1 MNTPGPIST
10 APPERTSMNYSALRE
25 EGMEW
30 IRQWARD
37 TWSDHNEHDPGIT
50 LLEAASY
57 AMTEQGLR
65 LRLDMADLLRSSQI
79 HGPADLEPAHRVLP
93 SGPVTPEDLRK
104 LLLDHP
110 LVRDA
115 QIALA
120 SDSEIPLYEST
131 DPAAPLTFVPGSRRV
146 QPRGLY
152 EVVVELA
159 ERELNSN
166 TYGFRVS
173 SGGVDYEAEL
183 ALPHW
188 DEAEAGP
195 FREGAGFG
203 GINDGIAMR
212 EDGGVAWRPQ
222 PEAQT
227 YFGQIDADYSDP
239 NGASGSAVL
248 WMLLRIAT
256 PLQQPAQVT
265 PGILDEVRDLVESAA
280 AGSPILRF
288 AERVRAAYRAV
299 RKLERYLSL
308 WRNLGEEAVRI
319 RVVRVQEIAL
329 RARLE
334 VAGGTVAED
343 LLAAIFADIDAMLS
357 PRVVFRSLA
366 EQRASAE
373 AAGGGADSVYDGPL
387 LRQGFL
393 DVEALSAT
401 QLQVLHASDVLRLIM
416 RRRSGSG
423 TDLVA
428 QENPG
433 GRDIVA
439 VTDLGLSNFI
449 DNRAITVGAPDCL
462 RLVEIERY
470 RPRLSLAKSRL
481 IPVRNG
487 AEIAVDAGR
496 VETLFLS
503 RQTGAITTPPD
514 PSPVWP
520 VLPGEAYPVEDYT
533 PLQNDLPSLYG
544 VGEAALPDSAGPERR
559 AAALQLKGY
568 LLLFEQFLA
577 DLTAQM
583 GHINRFFSADAAE
596 PATYFG
602 RPLSDIPGVAALFRH
617 DPAGGGWPPFTED
630 RDRYLDRRNRMLDHR
645 LARLG
650 EDNAALGQEIHRWA
664 QQELLAGT
672 VSVAVPASAAMAE
685 RRQAA
690 NARLIRAKAGLLR
703 DAPEL
708 SAFRLLAHG
717 SPLRDHPGLLRI
729 DATEAPGDPGRTV
742 YRWTLAPEGLELL
755 RSIDEFDSAAAAATA
770 GEEAMLTAGR
780 RAFYDAFP
788 GNGRHRY
795 RLKDGAA
802 ITAPTVAESPRTWA
816 SAGAA
821 ETAASAVAAGFA
833 ALRLTSSLSPLE
845 RRIAHL
851 TGIRSQLRRRLLVPL
866 DEFFEIYDEVDSDG
880 LIEKRWRF
888 WEQPNF
894 TGQVLLSSVFHFEAA
909 TDAAAV
915 ALAEASLEPV
925 LRYGMDEWNYRISP
939 AGPASFNFELRDS
952 SGTPIGLR
960 NTPWSSARE
969 AGHRVEETVDHLYQ
983 AYSAEGFHLVE
994 HLLLRPRGTS
1004 DPFLSLPAG
1013 ASAAEPDPYSQ
1024 RISLFFPSGRA
1035 RDFSVPRADA
1045 ELQNAAPHRF
1055 RDPEFRSHAERMVQQ
1070 ACPAHLMP
1078 SIYWVDRQAPDTP
1091 DFPSSFDGF
1100 ENRYFAWLD
1109 TVLIPGADAAT
1120 ADAARAALIES
1131 VNAIA
1136 NGL

>member
-1 MNTPGPIST
+1 MNTPGPIPT

-37 TWSDHNEHDPGIT
+37 TWTDHNEHDPGIT
-50 LLEAASY
+50 LLEAVSY
-57 AMTEQGLR
+57 AMTELGLR
-65 LRLDMADLLRSSQI
+65 LRLDMADILRSGEI

-93 SGPVTPEDLRK
+93 CGPVTPQDLRK

-115 QIALA
+115 QISLA
-120 SDSEIPLYEST
+120 ADSEIPLYEST
-131 DPAAPLTFVPGSRRV
+131 DPTAPLTFVPGGRRV

-173 SGGVDYEAEL
+173 SDGEDYEVEL

-188 DEAEAGP
+188 DEDEAKP
-195 FREGAGFG
+195 FREAAGFG
-203 GINDGIAMR
+203 GPNDGIAMR
-212 EDGGVAWRPQ
+212 EDGGVAWRLQ
-222 PEAQT
+222 PEART
-227 YFGQIDADYSDP
+227 YFGQIDVDYSDP
-239 NGASGSAVL
+239 DGGSGSTVL

-265 PGILDEVRDLVESAA
+265 PGILDEVRNLIESAM

-288 AERVRAAYRAV
+288 AERVRDAYRAV
-299 RKLERYLSL
+299 RQLERYLSL

-334 VAGGTVAED
+334 VTGGTVVED

-357 PRVVFRSLA
+357 PHVVFRSLA
-366 EQRASAE
+366 EQRAHAE
-373 AAGGGADSVYDGPL
+373 AAGGSADSVYDGPL
-387 LRQGFL
+387 PRQGFL
-393 DVEALSAT
+393 DAETLSAT
-401 QLQVLHASDVLRLIM
+401 QLPVLHASDILRLIM

-439 VTDLGLSNFI
+439 VTDLALSNFI

-496 VETLFLS
+496 VESLLLS
-503 RQTGAITTPPD
+503 RQNGPKTTPPD
-514 PSPVWP
+514 PSPIWP
-520 VLPGEAYPVEDYT
+520 VLQGEAYPVEDYT

-596 PATYFG
+596 ETTYFG
-602 RPLSDIPGVAALFRH
+602 RPLSDIPGVAALFRQ
-617 DPAGGGWPPFTED
+617 DPAGGDWPPFAED

-650 EDNAALGQEIHRWA
+650 EDTAALGQEIHRWA
-664 QQELLAGT
+664 QRELLAGT
-672 VSVAVPASAAMAE
+672 VAAPASAAMAE
-685 RRQAA
+685 RRRVA
-690 NARLIRAKAGLLR
+690 NARLVHAKADLLR

-708 SAFRLLAHG
+708 SAFRLLAQG
-717 SPLRDHPGLLRI
+717 NPLWSDAGLPRI
-729 DATEAPGDPGRTV
+729 DSTGAG
-742 YRWTLAPEGLELL
+742 YRWTLMLEGREQL
-755 RSIDEFDSAAAAATA
+755 RSIQGFTRSAAAAIAA
-770 GEEAMLTAGR
+770 EDALWLAGR
-780 RAFYDAFP
+780 ADLYAAVAI
-788 GNGRHRY
+788 GGGRY
-795 RLKDGAA
+795 RYQLRDGADG
-802 ITAPTVAESPRTWA
+802 TARVVAESPLTWA
-816 SAGAA
+816 SAAAA

-833 ALRLTSSLSPLE
+833 ALRLASSLSPME
-845 RRIAHL
+845 RRVAHL
-851 TGIRSQLRRRLLVPL
+851 TGIRGQNRRRLLVPES
-866 DEFFEIYDEVDSDG
+866 EFFEIYDEVDSDG
-880 LIEKRWRF
+880 IIEKRWRL
-888 WEQPNF
+888 WELPGR
-894 TGQVLLSSVFHFEAA
+894 TGQVLLSSPFHFEDA
-909 TDAAAV
+909 TDSPAIAQAQ
-915 ALAEASLEPV
+915 ASIQDV
-925 LRYGMDEWNYRISP
+925 LRYGIDEWNYRVSP
-939 AGPASFNFELRDS
+939 AGASTYNFDLRD
-952 SGTPIGLR
+952 PADRVLALR
-960 NTPWSSARE
+960 NTPWNSERE
-969 AGHRVEETVDHLYQ
+969 TGRRIHQTLDHLYRS
-983 AYSAEGFHLVE
+983 YSAEGFHLVE
-994 HLLLRPRGTS
+994 HLLLRPRRTS
-1004 DPFLSLPAG
+1004 DSLLSLPAG
-1013 ASAAEPDPYSQ
+1013 AGVLEPDPYSQ
-1024 RISLFFPSGRA
+1024 RLSLFFPSGHA
-1035 RDFSVPRADA
+1035 RDFSLPR
-1045 ELQNAAPHRF
+1045 NAAPSSEVAPHRF

-1070 ACPAHLMP
+1070 ACPAHLLP
-1078 SIYWVDRQAPDTP
+1078 TVYWVDRQASGTP
-1091 DFPSSFDGF
+1091 DSPASFDRF
-1100 ENRYFAWLD
+1100 EARYFAWLD
-1109 TVLIPGADAAT
+1109 TVLIPGAPAANVRT
-1120 ADAARAALIES
+1120 ARDELVETL
-1131 VNAIA
+1131 NAIA
-1136 NGL
+1136 QGL